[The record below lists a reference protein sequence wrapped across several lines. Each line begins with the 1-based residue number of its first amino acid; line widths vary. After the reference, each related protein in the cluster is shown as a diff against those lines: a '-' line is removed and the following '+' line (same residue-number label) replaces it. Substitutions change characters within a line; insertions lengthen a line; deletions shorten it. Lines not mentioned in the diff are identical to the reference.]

1 MKNALIT
8 GISGQDGM
16 LLTDFLIK
24 KNYKVSG
31 IVRDLKSTKSISF
44 MRRFP
49 DVHIIESS
57 DTSLEESINQ
67 NSPCEI
73 YNLAAI
79 SSVATSFERPFE
91 TSLINGLG
99 ALSLFETIRNLG
111 AQKNIRVYQAGSSEM
126 FGAEKDSPQSESSS
140 FHPSSPY
147 GTAKVFAYQSAV
159 QYRQNYGL
167 FIANGILFNHESEFR
182 DLNFVT
188 RKITSNIARI
198 KLGGKERFT
207 LGNLTSR
214 RDWGYA
220 GDYVRAMW
228 AMLQVSEPD
237 DFVIA
242 TGVTRS
248 VEEFL
253 LTALQTVGL
262 DQRIEKYVLIDT
274 KLNRPA
280 DPYTLVGDS
289 RKAQQI
295 LDWKPEMSFES
306 MIRVMVENDLQIQSE
321 LGISN

>member
-8 GISGQDGM
+8 GISGQDGT

-49 DVHIIESS
+49 DVHIIGFS

-73 YNLAAI
+73 YNLAAT
-79 SSVATSFERPFE
+79 SSVATSFEKPFE
-91 TSLINGLG
+91 TSLINGLS
-99 ALSLFETIRNLG
+99 ALNLFETVRKLG
-111 AQKNIRVYQAGSSEM
+111 AQKSIRVYQAGSSEM
-126 FGAEKDSPQSESSS
+126 FGVQKDSPQSESSP

-147 GTAKVFAYQSAV
+147 GTAKVFAHLSAV
-159 QYRQNYGL
+159 QYRQNYDL

-182 DLNFVT
+182 DLDFVT

-198 KLGGKERFT
+198 KLGSKERFT
-207 LGNLTSR
+207 LGNLESR

-228 AMLQVSEPD
+228 KMLQVVEPD
-237 DFVIA
+237 DYVIA

-253 LTALQTVGL
+253 LTALRIVGL
-262 DQRIEKYVLIDT
+262 EQSIERYVLIDT
-274 KLNRPA
+274 KLSRPA
-280 DPYTLVGDS
+280 DPNILVGDS

-295 LDWKPEMSFES
+295 LDWKPQVSFES
-306 MIRVMVENDLQIQSE
+306 MIALMVENDLQIQSE
-321 LGISN
+321 SGFSN

>member
-1 MKNALIT
+1 
-8 GISGQDGM
+8 
-16 LLTDFLIK
+16 
-24 KNYKVSG
+24 
-31 IVRDLKSTKSISF
+31 

-49 DVHIIESS
+49 DVDITEFS

-67 NSPCEI
+67 NAPCEI

-79 SSVATSFERPFE
+79 SSVAMSFERPFE

-126 FGAEKDSPQSESSS
+126 FGAEKDLPQSESSS

-147 GTAKVFAYQSAV
+147 GTAKVFAHQSAV

-198 KLGGKERFT
+198 KLGDKERFT

-253 LTALQTVGL
+253 ITALQIVGL
-262 DQRIEKYVLIDT
+262 DESIEKYVLIDT

-289 RKAQQI
+289 RKAQRV
-295 LDWKPEMSFES
+295 LNWKPEVSFES
-306 MIRVMVENDLQIQSE
+306 MIRLMVENDLQIQSE
-321 LGISN
+321 SGFSN